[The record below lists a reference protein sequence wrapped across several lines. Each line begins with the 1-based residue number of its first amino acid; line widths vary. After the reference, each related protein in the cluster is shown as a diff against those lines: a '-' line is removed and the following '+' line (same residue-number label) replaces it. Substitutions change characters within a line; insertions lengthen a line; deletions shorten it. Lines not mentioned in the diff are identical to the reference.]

1 MACSAIEEDAA
12 RSPRTW
18 ASERFAIRL
27 GEPTGHDGLSRD
39 LDAPISA
46 IRVRHM
52 LEGGAD
58 RAWQA
63 PVSAGLTLIDD
74 LRLPPSR
81 RIERSLH
88 AVDVVIPWAVLDE
101 ITDQIGAAP
110 LDRLEAPPGVGLADR
125 TIAHLIGAML
135 PVLRQRPKIVAHYVD
150 HLGAALA
157 SHVAQTYGEL
167 RPAAHLT
174 RGGLAPHVLRRA
186 QAMLR
191 ENLRAPQPLEDVAEA
206 CGFSPRHFARAFRDS
221 TGLTPHRWAMAARVA
236 AAKTMM
242 QSRAERLAEI
252 ALACGFADQ
261 SHLTRVFKRETGQS
275 PAAWRRAHAGRLP
288 REELADAP
296 RIPSLGSNARPVVQ
310 AAGAWPA

>member
-1 MACSAIEEDAA
+1 MACSAIEDEAA

-27 GEPTGHDGLSRD
+27 GEPTDHDVPGGTQ
-39 LDAPISA
+39 DAPMAA
-46 IRVRHM
+46 IRLRHM

-58 RAWQA
+58 RDWHD
-63 PVSAGLTLIDD
+63 PVSTGLTLIDD
-74 LRLPPSR
+74 LRLAQSR
-81 RIERSLH
+81 RIERALH
-88 AVDVVIPWAVLDE
+88 AVDVVIPWSVLDE

-110 LDRLEAPPGVGLADR
+110 LDRIDAPSGVGLADR

-135 PVLRQRPKIVAHYVD
+135 PVVWQRPKIAAHYVD
-150 HLGAALA
+150 HLGVALA

-174 RGGLAPHVLRRA
+174 RGGLAPHILRRA

-191 ENLRAPQPLEDVAEA
+191 ENLRSPQPLEDVAEA
-206 CGFSPRHFARAFRDS
+206 CGFSARHFARAFRDS

-242 QSRAERLAEI
+242 QSHAERLAEI

-275 PAAWRRAHAGRLP
+275 PAAWRRLHGGRRQRQEPAHP
-288 REELADAP
+288 P
-296 RIPSLGSNARPVVQ
+296 RISPFGSNERPAVQ
-310 AAGAWPA
+310 VAGAWPA

>member
-1 MACSAIEEDAA
+1 M
-12 RSPRTW
+12 
-18 ASERFAIRL
+18 
-27 GEPTGHDGLSRD
+27 
-39 LDAPISA
+39 
-46 IRVRHM
+46 
-52 LEGGAD
+52 
-58 RAWQA
+58 
-63 PVSAGLTLIDD
+63 
-74 LRLPPSR
+74 
-81 RIERSLH
+81 
-88 AVDVVIPWAVLDE
+88 DVLIPWAILDE
-101 ITDQIGAAP
+101 ITDQVGAAP
-110 LDRLEAPPGVGLADR
+110 LDRLEAPPGVGLADQ

-135 PVLRQRPKIVAHYVD
+135 PVIRSRQKIAAHYVD
-150 HLGAALA
+150 HLGVALA
-157 SHVAQTYGEL
+157 SHVAHTYGQL

-191 ENLRAPQPLEDVAEA
+191 ENLRTPQPLEDVAEA

-261 SHLTRVFKRETGQS
+261 SHLTRIFKRETGQS
-275 PAAWRRAHAGRLP
+275 PAAWRRLHGGRSHGEDPAHT
-288 REELADAP
+288 P
-296 RIPSLGSNARPVVQ
+296 RIPSLGSNERPVVQ